1 MGQTEIEGVFLTP
14 LKKISHPKGDVLHGM
29 KKSDQGFVAFGEA
42 YFTKVKFGEIKG
54 WNKHKSMTLNLVVP
68 VGKVVF
74 VLYDDRKKSKTRG
87 NFLFVEVSVDAYQ
100 RLTVPPGVWLAFKGK
115 SDGINLILNVA
126 DMEHDPDEVERL
138 DLLDPSIPYNWEIKH
153 C

>member
-1 MGQTEIEGVFLTP
+1 MGQTGIKGVLLTP
-14 LKKISHPKGDVLHGM
+14 LKKIFHPKGDILHGM

-54 WNKHKSMTLNLVVP
+54 WNKHKRMTLNLCVP

-74 VLYDDRKKSKTRG
+74 VVYDDREKSKTKG
-87 NFLFVEVSVDAYQ
+87 NFLLVEISVDAYQ

-115 SDGINLILNVA
+115 GDDINLILNIA

-138 DLLDPSIPYNWEIKH
+138 NLEQIEYNWDAV
-153 C
+153 